1 MFFCIS
7 QILLGVLEI
16 RNLCLQCNNLKEIQC
31 QSREIINKVMCLFA
45 DCGQNV
51 LNTDRNNFL
60 TFQKIKAFLLKIE
73 ILEDRRIF
81 FFFT

>member
-51 LNTDRNNFL
+51 LNTDRNNF
-60 TFQKIKAFLLKIE
+60 FNISEDQSISFKNRNII
-73 ILEDRRIF
+73 DRRIF
-81 FFFT
+81 IFFT